1 MEIKEG
7 GGEEVR
13 AGEEMRGQDEGDEV
27 KRGEV
32 MRIMDLY
39 RGETE
44 EVKTQEEGKKTTVCS
59 ESNTALNRTGRPT
72 ETGIYCQAAPNLI

>member
-7 GGEEVR
+7 G
-13 AGEEMRGQDEGDEV
+13 GEEMRGQDEGD
-27 KRGEV
+27 EV

-59 ESNTALNRTGRPT
+59 ESNAALNRTGRPT
-72 ETGIYCQAAPNLI
+72 TTGIYCQAAPNLIRHVV